1 MSIKLEEYT
10 NETSDIFVFR
20 NLSIISIPIQLS
32 KSDRFGRATEKA
44 VH

>member
-10 NETSDIFVFR
+10 NEISDIFLFR
-20 NLSIISIPIQLS
+20 NLSIISTYS
-32 KSDRFGRATEKA
+32 TKKSDRFGRATEKA